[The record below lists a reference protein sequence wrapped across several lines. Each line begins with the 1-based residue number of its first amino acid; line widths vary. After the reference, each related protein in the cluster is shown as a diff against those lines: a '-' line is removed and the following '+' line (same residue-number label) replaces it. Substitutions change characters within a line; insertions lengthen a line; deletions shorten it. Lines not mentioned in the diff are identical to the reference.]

1 VADDNQPPLPG
12 LDYIGRAAAISKRA
26 SKERQRKR
34 LPVIQPEL
42 IGDRGFDPKTGV
54 PRTRG
59 ECPTERPCPFVRCRW
74 HLFMEDAEHRAGRPG
89 LASVKRD
96 SKGLTTSQLGDAG
109 TDRPGTTLRPG
120 WLKYRGLEIEREVVV
135 YVTRVDSGYEIH
147 EVRNGTLDH
156 WLSRIRIGEPFT
168 VWEKIEPADG
178 PGIGVFLAHAQREQR
193 GLVFDRE
200 LPEDRLQSS
209 DCIVFVRT
217 RAVSSCALDEID
229 RHGRLTNEDTGNAV
243 ARHRTLVAREV
254 NRALGK
260 AIRAAGEM
268 GMSEADLLRG
278 LRELG
283 AGQ

>member
-1 VADDNQPPLPG
+1 LTDSNQPPLPG

-89 LASVKRD
+89 LSSVKRD

-120 WLKYRGLEIEREVVV
+120 WLRYKGLEVEREVKLFVHG
-135 YVTRVDSGYEIH
+135 DELH
-147 EVRNGTLDH
+147 EVTNGTIDY
-156 WLSRIRIGEPFT
+156 WLRFVRPGEP
-168 VWEKIEPADG
+168 V
-178 PGIGVFLAHAQREQR
+178 
-193 GLVFDRE
+193 LVFDDDSNALAARAQVTTDGRVLLDRE
-200 LPEDRLQSS
+200 LPASTFMVVLTR
-209 DCIVFVRT
+209 VRG
-217 RAVSSCALDEID
+217 VSSCALDEID

-254 NRALGK
+254 KRALGK